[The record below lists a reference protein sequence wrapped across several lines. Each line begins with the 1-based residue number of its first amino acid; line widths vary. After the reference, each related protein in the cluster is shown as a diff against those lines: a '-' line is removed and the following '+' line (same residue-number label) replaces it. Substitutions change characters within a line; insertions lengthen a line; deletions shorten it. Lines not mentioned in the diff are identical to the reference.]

1 MPGGIFTGDEFDSL
15 GDVAE
20 MLIHFAGME
29 CHAFMAADLADRSP
43 EAVAE
48 ALLSESDRRGWEQ
61 RYMPLS
67 RMEEAERQAFNAGLA
82 AGRWSRELATAQPY
96 RT

>member
-15 GDVAE
+15 GDVAD

-29 CHAFMAADLADRSP
+29 CHAFMAADLPDRSP

-48 ALLSESDRRGWEQ
+48 ALLSESERRTGTEVQ
-61 RYMPLS
+61 AVS

-82 AGRWSRELATAQPY
+82 AGRWKRKLATALA
-96 RT
+96 